1 MLFSPLS
8 ILHPRR
14 FWLNAEKAFDCTEWN
29 YLCDTLRLVLGRSS
43 LVGLSFYNL
52 PLLPPSTLMISC
64 PLTSSCS
71 VEQDRVAPRSRTEDF
86 SLFWWHHTFI
96 SKFKYLRSTVTQ
108 RYANLFREE
117 ELYTSAGLCQVRFHT
132 VVLFSSVLNR
142 VRFRVRC

>member
-14 FWLNAEKAFDCTEWN
+14 FWLNAEKAFDCMEWN

-71 VEQDRVAPRSRTEDF
+71 VEQDRVAPIPP
-86 SLFWWHHTFI
+86 SLCPFN
-96 SKFKYLRSTVTQ
+96 SYVVYL
-108 RYANLFREE
+108 
-117 ELYTSAGLCQVRFHT
+117 VRQHD
-132 VVLFSSVLNR
+132 LWY
-142 VRFRVRC
+142 